1 MGARVTIAMSVFNQ
15 LALTRACLESLRA
28 TTEPFR
34 LVVIDNGST
43 DDTARVFERFE
54 YPYPLRFERNGE
66 NRPVIATLNRAWR
79 LAETDYVCVLHND
92 TELVE
97 PEWLARL
104 VAALAEPGAG
114 LAGLYGVKRL
124 RRSGRYVGRTIVH
137 SLAEGPT
144 VRPPWE
150 EVAVVDS
157 VCMCLPRALLEEV
170 GGFDEGYGFYHGLD
184 RDLSFA
190 VRERGR
196 RCLVVRAPFVHHGGA
211 NEQVMLMVEQIGTPA
226 KAEAWIR
233 KALADKVRVMGFGHR
248 VYRVADPR
256 ARHLRR
262 LATELGQKAGNTSYV
277 EILDTVARVVTEG
290 KHIFPNVDLYSGAA
304 YKSMGI
310 PTDQFTPIFALSRV
324 AGWAAHVMEQHANN
338 RLIRPRAQYTGP
350 THVTYVP
357 IDRR

>member
-1 MGARVTIAMSVFNQ
+1 VGARVTIAMSVFNQ

-157 VCMCLPRALLEEV
+157 VCMCLSRALLEEV
-170 GGFDEGYGFYHGLD
+170 GGFDEGYGF
-184 RDLSFA
+184 
-190 VRERGR
+190 
-196 RCLVVRAPFVHHGGA
+196 
-211 NEQVMLMVEQIGTPA
+211 
-226 KAEAWIR
+226 
-233 KALADKVRVMGFGHR
+233 
-248 VYRVADPR
+248 
-256 ARHLRR
+256 
-262 LATELGQKAGNTSYV
+262 
-277 EILDTVARVVTEG
+277 
-290 KHIFPNVDLYSGAA
+290 
-304 YKSMGI
+304 
-310 PTDQFTPIFALSRV
+310 
-324 AGWAAHVMEQHANN
+324 
-338 RLIRPRAQYTGP
+338 
-350 THVTYVP
+350 
-357 IDRR
+357 